1 MDLDP
6 TRWEPGSPAEG
17 PACHQGPGAPSFLRL
32 TCFLLL
38 GQPLGLLL
46 EAVQGPQPFLV
57 PPVSSLYPN
66 AEDPREKLFGG

>member
-1 MDLDP
+1 MV
-6 TRWEPGSPAEG
+6 WEPRVL
-17 PACHQGPGAPSFLRL
+17 SFLTGL

-46 EAVQGPQPFLV
+46 EAVEGPQPFSV

-66 AEDPREKLFGG
+66 PEDPGEKLFGA